1 MLAPPMRAAA
11 PTWLM
16 VMKEQFTLAQ
26 AELNV
31 TNGISNPESHFFRNQ
46 TQLHNEYCVAELCGV
61 MLVYTRLYKA
71 GNDEICGHIS
81 AYKRGSQQLYTQDGD
96 HVRNRCMAVP
106 CLFFSFVR
114 EPFSHLVSG
123 YSETQYRNQ
132 LSVNQFKF
140 KMSPKAFVK
149 EILATGWS
157 KLGPHAAHALPQ
169 TSLLLR
175 PSISSF
181 RFIGRLEALA
191 ADWDVRLGN
200 QVREISGDAYCEI
213 RPWGNLPNV
222 STRHSHTSI
231 TSGFEP
237 RAQMEMLLSTESP
250 YQLAMCR
257 VLLPDFTCFDYPLP
271 SACAAIGL
279 NLVAKQMRSK
289 CGELLSIRPGALLP

>member
-1 MLAPPMRAAA
+1 MRAAA
-11 PTWLM
+11 PTWLT
-16 VMKEQFTLAQ
+16 VMKEQFDIAR

-31 TNGISNPESHFFRNQ
+31 TNGIINPESLFSRNQ
-46 TQLHNEYCVAELCGV
+46 TQLHNEYCMAKLCGV

-71 GNDEICGHIS
+71 GNDEICGHMS
-81 AYKRGSQQLYTQDGD
+81 AYRWGSQQLYTQDVN
-96 HVRNRCMAVP
+96 HVRHRCMAVP

-114 EPFSHLVSG
+114 EPFSHFVSG

-132 LSVNQFKF
+132 LNQFKF
-140 KMSPKAFVK
+140 KMSSKAFVK

-191 ADWDVRLGN
+191 ADLDVRLGN

-222 STRHSHTSI
+222 SIRHPHTSI
-231 TSGFEP
+231 TSGF
-237 RAQMEMLLSTESP
+237 
-250 YQLAMCR
+250 
-257 VLLPDFTCFDYPLP
+257 
-271 SACAAIGL
+271 
-279 NLVAKQMRSK
+279 
-289 CGELLSIRPGALLP
+289 